1 MAAGI
6 LSLEVQW
13 LRLHAPNVGGPG
25 LIPGQGTRSRLRRQ
39 RPCAAP
45 KAWCCHTHTQ
55 KAGNLLSL
63 LTLKSRSYFSA
74 ALYAGPGL
82 WLFWP
87 KEYSGSDAV
96 PGSSLS
102 LLEPSLHIV
111 REPELG
117 HLPRSLW
124 KRSEALVAT
133 QAECSADGWLWE
145 GADLRVTFFPV
156 KPSQQTLHAA
166 RMTCPSLN
174 PLAVV
179 QSLICVWRF
188 VIPWTEAHQT
198 SLSFTIS
205 RSLLKL
211 MSTESVMPSNHL
223 ILCHPLLLPPSIFP
237 SIMVFSSESALCF
250 RGPNIGALA
259 SASVLPMNIQG

>member
-1 MAAGI
+1 MLGQACGCFDQKNTAEVTLSQVPLCLSWNPASI
-6 LSLEVQW
+6 LW
-13 LRLHAPNVGGPG
+13 G
-25 LIPGQGTRSRLRRQ
+25 
-39 RPCAAP
+39 
-45 KAWCCHTHTQ
+45 
-55 KAGNLLSL
+55 
-63 LTLKSRSYFSA
+63 
-74 ALYAGPGL
+74 
-82 WLFWP
+82 
-87 KEYSGSDAV
+87 
-96 PGSSLS
+96 SLS
-102 LLEPSLHIV
+102 LDTCQGPSE
-111 REPELG
+111 RELRP
-117 HLPRSLW
+117 
-124 KRSEALVAT
+124 LVAT

-145 GADLRVTFFPV
+145 GADLRVTLFPV

-188 VIPWTEAHQT
+188 VIPWTEAHQA

-259 SASVLPMNIQG
+259 SASVLPMNIKG